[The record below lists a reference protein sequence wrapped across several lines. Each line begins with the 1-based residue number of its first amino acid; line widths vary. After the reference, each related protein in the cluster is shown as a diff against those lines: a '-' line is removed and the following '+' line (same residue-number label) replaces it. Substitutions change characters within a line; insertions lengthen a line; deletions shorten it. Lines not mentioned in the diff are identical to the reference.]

1 MSTNGW
7 DKSAIAAIA
16 QELKDQPGALLL
28 ILRRIQDEI
37 GWIPEQSV
45 PLIADA
51 LNLSRAEVHG
61 VVTFYHDFR
70 HHPPGRHV
78 IRLCRAESC
87 QAMGAVALAR
97 HIKDRLGID
106 FGQTTA
112 DGSITLDAVYCLG
125 NCACSPAVTVDGDI
139 HGRVSPGML
148 DGLIASLE
156 ERRQ

>member
-7 DKSAIAAIA
+7 DKSAIEAIA

-45 PLIADA
+45 GIIADA

-112 DGSITLDAVYCLG
+112 DGNITLAAVYCLG

-148 DGLIASLE
+148 DVLIASLE
-156 ERRQ
+156 ERRP

>member
-7 DKSAIAAIA
+7 DKSAIGAIA

-28 ILRRIQDEI
+28 ILRRVQDEL

-45 PLIADA
+45 PLIADV

-97 HIKDRLGID
+97 HLKDRLRID

-112 DGSITLDAVYCLG
+112 DGNITLDAVYCLG
-125 NCACSPAVTVDGDI
+125 NCACSPAITVDGDI
-139 HGRVSPGML
+139 YGRVTPAAL
-148 DGLIASLE
+148 DDLIASLE
-156 ERRQ
+156 EGRQ